1 MFSFYIAEQNRKAEK
16 LRLDQEKAE
25 KAQIERE
32 KRERDD
38 EAKQDKEAVMK
49 VQKLYK
55 IKSVGRRKITEQKHA
70 ESSFLEKYD
79 KIKHWSFAML
89 RDEINNST
97 DIELLDACRIE
108 FDARLT
114 QHHKWQERLA
124 LSQSITGFTS
134 YESYREN
141 TLNTVKQRYFKII
154 HDFEQGNDKRL
165 KGKTLFYFHFAGE
178 HCQHQVKATYLE
190 SDSSKPVLERFSVK
204 TQPDKVCQIVLKDTG
219 LVGTYN
225 SEISASEFAGM
236 WSFNAGGGK
245 MLQKKEFVVSE
256 F

>member
-1 MFSFYIAEQNRKAEK
+1 
-16 LRLDQEKAE
+16 
-25 KAQIERE
+25 
-32 KRERDD
+32 
-38 EAKQDKEAVMK
+38 MK

-141 TLNTVKQRYFKII
+141 TLNTVKQRY
-154 HDFEQGNDKRL
+154 
-165 KGKTLFYFHFAGE
+165 
-178 HCQHQVKATYLE
+178 
-190 SDSSKPVLERFSVK
+190 
-204 TQPDKVCQIVLKDTG
+204 
-219 LVGTYN
+219 
-225 SEISASEFAGM
+225 SEFKNCGPAPTFGH
-236 WSFNAGGGK
+236 FI
-245 MLQKKEFVVSE
+245 
-256 F
+256 

>member
-1 MFSFYIAEQNRKAEK
+1 MN
-16 LRLDQEKAE
+16 
-25 KAQIERE
+25 
-32 KRERDD
+32 
-38 EAKQDKEAVMK
+38 
-49 VQKLYK
+49 
-55 IKSVGRRKITEQKHA
+55 
-70 ESSFLEKYD
+70 
-79 KIKHWSFAML
+79 
-89 RDEINNST
+89 
-97 DIELLDACRIE
+97 
-108 FDARLT
+108 
-114 QHHKWQERLA
+114 A
-124 LSQSITGFTS
+124 L
-134 YESYREN
+134 
-141 TLNTVKQRYFKII
+141 YFKII